1 MPNLIVLDC
10 RKLSEEHEV
19 KLLLAIHEYMDQKT
33 PSDVILPIYIRK
45 EKGVIETQPIVLI
58 SNTTWQ
64 RHTKSNATINK
75 LTISSRQME
84 RKSS

>member
-1 MPNLIVLDC
+1 MPNIIILDC

-45 EKGVIETQPIVLI
+45 ENEVIKT
-58 SNTTWQ
+58 
-64 RHTKSNATINK
+64 
-75 LTISSRQME
+75 
-84 RKSS
+84 

>member
-45 EKGVIETQPIVLI
+45 EKGVIET
-58 SNTTWQ
+58 
-64 RHTKSNATINK
+64 
-75 LTISSRQME
+75 
-84 RKSS
+84 